1 VKGVRRQVHFT
12 ILASQFW
19 SVVVIVP
26 HLEYDVF
33 HGLIT
38 RWTPVLSLQSLN
50 HTLSHFTKNFV
61 NGLYR

>member
-1 VKGVRRQVHFT
+1 VEGVRRQVHFT
-12 ILASQFW
+12 VLASQFW

-38 RWTPVLSLQSLN
+38 KWTPILSLQSLN
-50 HTLSHFTKNFV
+50 QTLSDFTKNTAS
-61 NGLYR
+61 